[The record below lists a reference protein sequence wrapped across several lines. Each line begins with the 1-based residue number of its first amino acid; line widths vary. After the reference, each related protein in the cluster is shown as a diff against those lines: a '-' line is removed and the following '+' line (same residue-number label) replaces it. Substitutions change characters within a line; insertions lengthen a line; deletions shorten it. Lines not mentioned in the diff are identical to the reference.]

1 MSATFST
8 AGVVR
13 IVHGAND
20 GEFAV
25 SGQQVRTLHSALAD
39 AFNIP
44 GDAAACVN
52 GEPVVASYILQAGD
66 VLEFCK
72 RRGNKGVRRMLTRA
86 DILGAYTGYP
96 VAVLDELFSVLPPDE
111 AGGDDQGMWHESA
124 VDGWLDERYA
134 RLRADGGHDRAIPPD
149 GVRINGV
156 VYGGLT
162 LYEWRLLDKL
172 LSARPPSVPVDDV
185 IEHLY
190 SDDASTMSSDNR
202 LKQAIKR
209 LNRKGLERRWPFT
222 VHVGNGFVSLV
233 K

>member
-1 MSATFST
+1 MSESLST

-20 GEFAV
+20 EEFAV
-25 SGQQVRTLHSALAD
+25 AGRSVRTLQAALTD
-39 AFNIP
+39 AFNVP
-44 GDAAACVN
+44 ADAAAYVN
-52 GEPVVASYILQAGD
+52 GEPVVASYILQPGD
-66 VLEFCK
+66 TLEFCK
-72 RRGNKGVRRMLTRA
+72 HRGNKGVRRMLTRA

-96 VAVLDELFSVLPPDE
+96 AAVMDELFSVLPPDE
-111 AGGDDQGMWHESA
+111 AGGDGQGMWHESA
-124 VDGWLDERYA
+124 VDDWLDERYA
-134 RLRADGGHDRAIPPD
+134 RLRDDDGHDRVIPPS

-156 VYGGLT
+156 VYDGLT
-162 LYEWRLLDKL
+162 LIEWRLLDKL

-190 SDDASTMSSDNR
+190 SDDASTISTDNR

-209 LNRKGLERRWPFT
+209 LNCKGERRWPFT

>member
-1 MSATFST
+1 MSAALTTPS
-8 AGVVR
+8 VVR

-25 SGQQVRTLHSALAD
+25 AGSRVRTLQEALTD
-39 AFNIP
+39 AFNLP
-44 GDAAACVN
+44 VDAAACVN
-52 GEPVVASYILQAGD
+52 GEPVAANYVLQPGD
-66 VLEFCK
+66 TLEFCK
-72 RRGNKGVRRMLTRA
+72 QRGNKGVRRMLTRA
-86 DILGAYTGYP
+86 EILGAYTGYP
-96 VAVLDELFSVLPPDE
+96 ATVMDELFSVLPPDD
-111 AGGDDQGMWHESA
+111 AGDDGQGMWHESA

-134 RLRADGGHDRAIPPD
+134 RLRSDDGHDRAIPPS

-156 VYGGLT
+156 VYDGLT
-162 LYEWRLLDKL
+162 LIEWRLLDKL
-172 LSARPPSVPVDDV
+172 LSARPPSVPVEDV

-190 SDDASTMSSDNR
+190 SDDASTISTDNR

-209 LNRKGLERRWPFT
+209 LNRKGERRWPFT